1 MGNIL
6 LADLRFFV
14 IPGTQRGSA
23 FAFFPFKNVY
33 GLLGTMTEL
42 FDFLHNHNMELQ
54 KNFVF
59 SVTINQSFH
68 IAT

>member
-6 LADLRFFV
+6 LAYLRFFIV
-14 IPGTQRGSA
+14 PGIQRSSA
-23 FAFFPFKNVY
+23 FAFFPFGNVY

-42 FDFLHNHNMELQ
+42 FDFLYNHNMELQ

-59 SVTINQSFH
+59 FRDN
-68 IAT
+68 

>member
-6 LADLRFFV
+6 LAYLRFFIV
-14 IPGTQRGSA
+14 PGIQRSSA
-23 FAFFPFKNVY
+23 FAFFPFRNVY

-42 FDFLHNHNMELQ
+42 FDFLSKHNMELQ

-59 SVTINQSFH
+59 SVIIN
-68 IAT
+68 

>member
-1 MGNIL
+1 
-6 LADLRFFV
+6 
-14 IPGTQRGSA
+14 
-23 FAFFPFKNVY
+23 
-33 GLLGTMTEL
+33 LGTMTEL